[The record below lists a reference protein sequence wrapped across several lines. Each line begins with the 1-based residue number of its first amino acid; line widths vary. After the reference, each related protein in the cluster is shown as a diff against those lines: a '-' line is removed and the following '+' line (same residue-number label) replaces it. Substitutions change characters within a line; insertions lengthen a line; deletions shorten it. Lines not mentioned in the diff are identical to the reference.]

1 MEAFQRLILD
11 YYRDHGRE
19 MAWRHSTD
27 PYRIIVSEVMLQ
39 QTQVDRVR
47 EKYEE
52 FLSRFPDVES
62 LAGAANEEVLTV
74 WKGLGYNR
82 RALALGKLARRV
94 MEGHGGQIPRDVDAL
109 AALPGIGKA
118 TAGAVAAFAFN
129 LPVVFVETN
138 IRRVFIHHF
147 FGDRDAVTDKEILPL
162 VERTL
167 HRENPRE
174 WYYALMD
181 YGAMLGRTTVNPNRK
196 SARYRVQGPFRNSTR
211 QLRGEIIRAL
221 LAEPG
226 LRAGELALKVDR
238 REEDLPA
245 VLAALEKEGFVK
257 EKEGAYTIA

>member
-1 MEAFQRLILD
+1 
-11 YYRDHGRE
+11 
-19 MAWRHSTD
+19 
-27 PYRIIVSEVMLQ
+27 MLQ

-47 EKYEE
+47 EKYEK

-62 LAGAANEEVLTV
+62 LAGAAKEEVLTA

-94 MEGHGGQIPRDVDAL
+94 MEVHDGQIPRDVDAL

-147 FGDRDAVTDKEILPL
+147 FGDRDAVTDKEILPF
-162 VERTL
+162 VEMTL

-196 SARYRVQGPFRNSTR
+196 SARYRVQGPFRNSRR
-211 QLRGEIIRAL
+211 QLRGEIIRIL

-226 LRAGELALKVDR
+226 LTAEELAMKVDR
-238 REEDLPA
+238 RTEDLPA
-245 VLAALEKEGFVK
+245 VLTALEKEGFVK
-257 EKEGAYTIA
+257 ERGGAYTIA

>member
-1 MEAFQRLILD
+1 
-11 YYRDHGRE
+11 
-19 MAWRHSTD
+19 
-27 PYRIIVSEVMLQ
+27 MLQ

-47 EKYEE
+47 ERYGE
-52 FLSRFPDVES
+52 FLSSFPDVAS
-62 LAGAANEEVLTV
+62 LAEATKEEVLAA

-82 RALALGKLARRV
+82 RALALRRLAQEVLQVHDGR
-94 MEGHGGQIPRDVDAL
+94 IPRDVDAL

-118 TAGAVAAFAFN
+118 TAGAVAAFAFD

-147 FGDRDAVTDKEILPL
+147 FRDREAVTDREILPL
-162 VERTL
+162 VEKTL
-167 HRENPRE
+167 DRENPRE

-196 SARYRVQGPFRNSTR
+196 SAGYRVQGPFRNSTR
-211 QLRGEIIRAL
+211 RLRGEIIRAL

-226 LRAGELALKVDR
+226 LTAGELALKVDR

-257 EKEGAYTIA
+257 EREGVYTIA